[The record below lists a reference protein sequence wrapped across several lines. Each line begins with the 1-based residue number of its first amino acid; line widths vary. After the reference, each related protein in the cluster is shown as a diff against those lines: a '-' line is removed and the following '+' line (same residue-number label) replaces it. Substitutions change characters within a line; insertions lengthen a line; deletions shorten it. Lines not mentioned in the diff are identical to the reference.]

1 MRVSEVSE
9 STRQHTCVDA
19 THCII
24 AQVLHSAHTTHT
36 QRTRSAHAAHTQRTR
51 SARERWVGGHRTSEA
66 FLQGGPLSVCVSGLR
81 FGWGVRNGRLHG
93 RLLSTHSP
101 ADSPTHH
108 PLSWSNR
115 VDGTTQRRP
124 RRGRQHRFQR
134 RVPRPRRAE
143 RRERARRARLVAA
156 PRALRASPL
165 GLTLLGE
172 CTGRTQQG
180 SRPPPLAGPPAQ
192 VPTLPIARRPFLT
205 PLFSVLS
212 PVTSAP
218 ITPQASKVAP

>member
-1 MRVSEVSE
+1 MRLVRARG
-9 STRQHTCVDA
+9 STCEARALLHTQCA
-19 THCII
+19 C
-24 AQVLHSAHTTHT
+24 SAHAAHT

-51 SARERWVGGHRTSEA
+51 SARAVHVSVGWVDIARRKHFCRAGPCPSASRVFVLGG
-66 FLQGGPLSVCVSGLR
+66 GLETDG
-81 FGWGVRNGRLHG
+81 FAEV
-93 RLLSTHSP
+93 THSP

-180 SRPPPLAGPPAQ
+180 SRPPPLAGPPAR

-218 ITPQASKVAP
+218 ITPQAS

>member
-1 MRVSEVSE
+1 MYGFTQCFECSVRVLCMQFLK
-9 STRQHTCVDA
+9 STE
-19 THCII
+19 
-24 AQVLHSAHTTHT
+24 HTTYCPTHRHRQKKKRRRRRSLLLLLSSLLLQT
-36 QRTRSAHAAHTQRTR
+36 DVWLYRTTPPVQRT
-51 SARERWVGGHRTSEA
+51 ER
-66 FLQGGPLSVCVSGLR
+66 
-81 FGWGVRNGRLHG
+81 
-93 RLLSTHSP
+93 
-101 ADSPTHH
+101 
-108 PLSWSNR
+108 NR
-115 VDGTTQRRP
+115 VDGTAQRRP
-124 RRGRQHRFQR
+124 LRGRQHRFQR

-180 SRPPPLAGPPAQ
+180 SRPPPLAGPPAR

-218 ITPQASKVAP
+218 HPPPLQASKVAP